1 MTDGKLNKIP
11 SLSVVMP
18 AYNEEKLIEGVVLE
32 AYKILKEICDNFEI
46 IVVNDGSTDKTEE
59 ILKKLE
65 EQIKELKLIS
75 YYPNKGYASA
85 LREGFKLAK
94 FPYIFYTD
102 SDGQFDLSEIKNFF
116 PLIYE
121 NDIVAGYRI
130 KRNDP
135 FVRKLTS
142 KVYNLMQRFY
152 LGIKAKDINCAFKI
166 FKAQFL
172 KSIPLI
178 SENFLIDA
186 EFFLRVRERGAK
198 YVEVPVNHFER
209 KRGRSTVKFCTIFQ
223 TLKEMKRLKKT
234 KR

>member
-1 MTDGKLNKIP
+1 MIDGKLNKIP
-11 SLSVVMP
+11 YLSVVMP
-18 AYNEEKLIEGVVLE
+18 AYNEEELIEGVLRD
-32 AYKILKEICDNFEI
+32 AYKILKEICDDFEI
-46 IVVNDGSTDKTEE
+46 IVVNDGSKDKTEE

-75 YYPNKGYASA
+75 YYPNKGYANA

-102 SDGQFDLSEIKNFF
+102 SDGQFDLNEIKNFF

-121 NDIVAGYRI
+121 NDMVAGYRI
-130 KRNDP
+130 NRNDP
-135 FVRKLTS
+135 FIRKLTS

-166 FKAQFL
+166 FRSSFL
-172 KSIPLI
+172 KSIKLE
-178 SENFLIDA
+178 SEYFLIDA
-186 EFFLRVRERGAK
+186 EFFLRAKEERAK
-198 YVEVPVNHFER
+198 YVEVPVNHFQR
-209 KRGRSTVKFCTIFQ
+209 KKGKSAVKFCTIFQ

-234 KR
+234 KK